1 MVVSFDNYQNKYPLR
16 YPVFSVD
23 STNLKRRKDKKPTQI
38 KPSVTLAK
46 KSTEWNM
53 LYTYNIKFLKL
64 LH

>member
-1 MVVSFDNYQNKYPLR
+1 MVVSFDNYQNKYPLG
-16 YPVFSVD
+16 YPVLSVD
-23 STNLKRRKDKKPTQI
+23 STNPKRRKDKKPIQI
-38 KPSVTLAK
+38 KRSETLAK